1 MGSFSWLKADA
12 LGSIRNIASDQPFKF
27 LIPEEFGGGFI
38 FDEGYLDYGYLG
50 RKEDGRPMYDMY
62 ELLAF
67 WNCDPEELKWDGEF
81 TYMKQID
88 KYTDENRS
96 CGIDIGC
103 YDFEISKLRYPLKL
117 VSPEYDRTYEQCL
130 ARSFGDPDQG
140 FYRVP
145 RTAKDKYMDCDG
157 ELIQPG
163 HILLCTDDIRRKVY
177 ACTDQNGNEDL
188 GILATNPRFLQHYS
202 DWPLEFYSLNQIDCR
217 KCAIV
222 GFSEED

>member
-12 LGSIRNIASDQPFKF
+12 LGSIRNIASDMPFKF
-27 LIPEEFGGGFI
+27 LIPKEFGGGFI
-38 FDEGYLDYGYLG
+38 FDEGYQDYGYLG

-67 WNCDPEELKWDGEF
+67 WNCDSETLKWDGDF

-96 CGIDIGC
+96 RGINIGC
-103 YDFEISKLRYPLKL
+103 YDWEIAKLKYPLKL
-117 VSPEYDRTYEQCL
+117 VSPEYNRTYEQCL

-140 FYRVP
+140 FSPVHREP
-145 RTAKDKYMDCDG
+145 KDKYMDCDG

-163 HILLCTDDIRRKVY
+163 HILLCPDDIRRKVY
-177 ACTDQNGNEDL
+177 KCTDQNWHEDL
-188 GILATNPRFLQHYS
+188 GILATNPVFLQHHP
-202 DWPLEFYSLNQIDCR
+202 DWPLEFYSLNFCEPW
-217 KCAIV
+217 KCAIIDYDV
-222 GFSEED
+222 T